1 MFATIR
7 DILKTLVPA
16 SDCFVV
22 DERLDV
28 ALLMQELENGVCD
41 VKGLSDWLQRLLL
54 GSCSPIRDTEV
65 ERMVAVVHEGIDKS
79 DARIL
84 VDGLKVLFGILE
96 TMKLVR
102 SCWLLRANQG

>member
-41 VKGLSDWLQRLLL
+41 VKGLSDWLRRLLL
-54 GSCSPIRDTEV
+54 GSCSPIRDIEV
-65 ERMVAVVHEGIDKS
+65 EKMVAVVHEGVDKS

-102 SCWLLRANQG
+102 FCWPRGVNED